1 MALLT
6 GFVNLRRWPII
17 LEPASTLFVTGINM
31 ISIFQQ
37 IQEALQYV
45 FIQRALIA
53 GCFMA
58 LGCSFLGV
66 FLVLRRFS
74 LIGDGLAHV
83 SFATVAIALF
93 FRAQPMVVSIPL
105 VGLASLV
112 ILKLNE
118 KAGIYG
124 DAAIGLVA
132 SFGIALGVIIA
143 STAGGFNVD
152 LFSYLFGNILS
163 VSGFEVWMTVI
174 ISLVVALAIG
184 LFYHDLFAI
193 TFDEE
198 YAWVSGI
205 KVRMVNT
212 ILILLTS
219 LIVVLGIKIVG
230 TMLVSSLIILPAIS
244 ALQVMRSFRS
254 TIALAGI
261 FAVVSVIIGVF
272 TSYVLNLPSGAT
284 IVMINFIFFIA
295 AFLCGRAKR

>member
-1 MALLT
+1 MT
-6 GFVNLRRWPII
+6 NV
-17 LEPASTLFVTGINM
+17 
-31 ISIFQQ
+31 FQQ
-37 IQEALQYV
+37 IQEALQYA
-45 FIQRALIA
+45 FIQRAIIA

-83 SFATVAIALF
+83 SFATVAIALLVH
-93 FRAQPMVVSIPL
+93 AQPMVVSIPL
-105 VGLASLV
+105 VALASMI
-112 ILKLNE
+112 ILELNE
-118 KAGIYG
+118 KARVYG
-124 DAAIGLVA
+124 DAAIGLVS

-163 VSGFEVWMTVI
+163 VNGFEVWMTAV
-174 ISLVVALAIG
+174 ISLLVVLVTA

-193 TFDEE
+193 TFDED
-198 YAWVSGI
+198 YAKVSGI
-205 KVRMVNT
+205 RVKAVNR

-244 ALQVMRSFRS
+244 ALQVVRSFKA

-261 FAVVSVIIGVF
+261 FAVISVVLGIF
-272 TSYVLNLPSGAT
+272 ASYVLNYPSGAT
-284 IVMINFIFFIA
+284 IVMVNFIIFSGSFM
-295 AFLCGRAKR
+295 FGRLKG

>member
-1 MALLT
+1 M
-6 GFVNLRRWPII
+6 FNI
-17 LEPASTLFVTGINM
+17 L
-31 ISIFQQ
+31 QQ
-37 IQEALQYV
+37 IQEALQYA
-45 FIQRALIA
+45 FIQRAIIA

-58 LGCSFLGV
+58 IGCSFLGV

-83 SFATVAIALF
+83 SFATVAIALLL
-93 FRAQPMVVSIPL
+93 RAQPMVVSIPL

-118 KAGIYG
+118 KARVYG
-124 DAAIGLVA
+124 DAAIGLVS

-163 VSGFEVWMTVI
+163 VSGLEVWMTVV
-174 ISLVVALAIG
+174 ISLLVVLVIA

-198 YAWVSGI
+198 YAQVSGI
-205 KVRMVNT
+205 KVKMVNK

-219 LIVVLGIKIVG
+219 LIVVMGIKIVG

-244 ALQVMRSFRS
+244 ALQIVKSFRA
-254 TIALAGI
+254 TIALAGV
-261 FAVVSVIIGVF
+261 FAVVSVIIGIF
-272 TSYVLNLPSGAT
+272 ASYVLNLPSGAT
-284 IVMINFIFFIA
+284 IVMVNFIFFIA
-295 AFLCGRAKR
+295 TFLYSRIKG

>member
-1 MALLT
+1 MI
-6 GFVNLRRWPII
+6 NII
-17 LEPASTLFVTGINM
+17 
-31 ISIFQQ
+31 QQ
-37 IQEALQYV
+37 IQEALQYA
-45 FIQRALIA
+45 FIQRAIIA

-83 SFATVAIALF
+83 SFATVAIALLLH
-93 FRAQPMVVSIPL
+93 AQPIVVSIPL
-105 VGLASLV
+105 VALASLI

-118 KAGIYG
+118 KAAVYG
-124 DAAIGLVA
+124 DAAIGLVS

-163 VSGFEVWMTVI
+163 VTGLEAWMTVV
-174 ISLVVALAIG
+174 ISLLVALVIAV
-184 LFYHDLFAI
+184 FYHDLFAI

-198 YAWVSGI
+198 YAQVSGI
-205 KVRMVNT
+205 KVRFVNRV
-212 ILILLTS
+212 LILLTS

-244 ALQVMRSFRS
+244 ALQIVRSFRA
-254 TIALAGI
+254 TIALAGA
-261 FAVVSVIIGVF
+261 FAFISVIIGVF
-272 TSYVLNLPSGAT
+272 ASYILNLPSGAT
-284 IVMINFIFFIA
+284 IVMVSFIFFIA
-295 AFLCGRAKR
+295 SLLIRKFNG

>member
-1 MALLT
+1 M
-6 GFVNLRRWPII
+6 VNII
-17 LEPASTLFVTGINM
+17 
-31 ISIFQQ
+31 QQ
-37 IQEALQYV
+37 IQEALQYA
-45 FIQRALIA
+45 FIQRAIIA

-83 SFATVAIALF
+83 SFATVALALLL
-93 FRAQPMVVSIPL
+93 RAQPMVVSIPL
-105 VGLASLV
+105 VGIASLV

-118 KAGIYG
+118 KAQVYG
-124 DAAIGLVA
+124 DAAIGLIS

-163 VSGFEVWMTVI
+163 VSSFEVWMTVA
-174 ISLVVALAIG
+174 ISLLVALVIG

-198 YAWVSGI
+198 YAQVSGI
-205 KVRMVNT
+205 KTRLVNR

-219 LIVVLGIKIVG
+219 LTVVLGIKIVG
-230 TMLVSSLIILPAIS
+230 TMLVSSLIILPAIA
-244 ALQVMRSFRS
+244 ALQVVSSFRAA
-254 TIALAGI
+254 IALAGI
-261 FAVVSVIIGVF
+261 FAVVAVIVGIF
-272 TSYVLNLPSGAT
+272 TSYILNLPSGAT
-284 IVMINFIFFIA
+284 IVMVNFLFFVVSFFYRRIK
-295 AFLCGRAKR
+295 G

>member
-1 MALLT
+1 M
-6 GFVNLRRWPII
+6 
-17 LEPASTLFVTGINM
+17 IN
-31 ISIFQQ
+31 IFQQ
-37 IQEALQYV
+37 IQEALQYA

-83 SFATVAIALF
+83 SFATVAIALL
-93 FRAQPMVVSIPL
+93 FRAQPMAVSIPL

-118 KAGIYG
+118 KAAVYG
-124 DAAIGLVA
+124 DAAIGLVS

-163 VSGFEVWMTVI
+163 VNSFEVLMTAV
-174 ISLVVALAIG
+174 ISLLVALVIV
-184 LFYHDLFAI
+184 LFFHDLFAI

-198 YAWVSGI
+198 YAQVSGI
-205 KVRMVNT
+205 KVRMVNR

-244 ALQVMRSFRS
+244 ALQIVRSFRA
-254 TIALAGI
+254 TIALAGV
-261 FAVVSVIIGVF
+261 FAVISVIIGIF
-272 TSYVLNLPSGAT
+272 TSY
-284 IVMINFIFFIA
+284 IA
-295 AFLCGRAKR
+295 LSTK

>member
-1 MALLT
+1 MMN
-6 GFVNLRRWPII
+6 V
-17 LEPASTLFVTGINM
+17 
-31 ISIFQQ
+31 FQQ
-37 IQEALQYV
+37 IQEALQYA

-83 SFATVAIALF
+83 SFATVAIALLL
-93 FRAQPMVVSIPL
+93 RAQPMVVSIPL
-105 VGLASLV
+105 VSIASLV

-118 KAGIYG
+118 KARVYG
-124 DAAIGLVA
+124 DAAIGLVS

-163 VSGFEVWMTVI
+163 VSGFEVWLTVT
-174 ISLVVALAIG
+174 ISLLVALVTA

-193 TFDEE
+193 TFDED
-198 YAWVSGI
+198 YAQVSGI
-205 KVRMVNT
+205 KVKAVNK

-244 ALQVMRSFRS
+244 ALQIVKSFRA

-261 FAVVSVIIGVF
+261 FAVISVIIGIF
-272 TSYVLNLPSGAT
+272 ASYVLNYPSGAT
-284 IVMINFIFFIA
+284 IVMVNFIIFIA
-295 AFLCGRAKR
+295 LFLYSRVKG

>member
-1 MALLT
+1 MLELL
-6 GFVNLRRWPII
+6 G
-17 LEPASTLFVTGINM
+17 
-31 ISIFQQ
+31 Q
-37 IQEALQYV
+37 IQEAVSYA
-45 FIQRALIA
+45 FIQRAVIA

-83 SFATVAIALF
+83 SFATVAIALLLN
-93 FRAQPMVVSIPL
+93 AQPMIVSIPL
-105 VGLASLV
+105 VGAASLV

-118 KAGIYG
+118 KARVYG
-124 DAAIGLVA
+124 DAAIGLVS

-163 VSGFEVWMTVI
+163 VSAFETWMTVI
-174 ISLVVALAIG
+174 ISLLVLLVII

-198 YAWVSGI
+198 YARVSGI
-205 KVRMVNT
+205 KVDRVNK

-219 LIVVLGIKIVG
+219 LVVVLGIKIVG

-244 ALQVMRSFRS
+244 ALQVVRNFRA
-254 TIALAGI
+254 TIVISGLFAVISVITGI
-261 FAVVSVIIGVF
+261 FV
-272 TSYVLNLPSGAT
+272 SYVLDLPSGAT
-284 IVMINFIFFIA
+284 IVMVNFIIFLGSFFS
-295 AFLCGRAKR
+295 GRIKSKYFNN

>member
-1 MALLT
+1 
-6 GFVNLRRWPII
+6 
-17 LEPASTLFVTGINM
+17 M
-31 ISIFQQ
+31 ID
-37 IQEALQYV
+37 ALQYT
-45 FIQRALIA
+45 FIQRAIVA

-83 SFATVAIALF
+83 SFATVALGLLLHT
-93 FRAQPMVVSIPL
+93 QPMVLSIPL
-105 VGLASLV
+105 VGLASLL

-118 KAGIYG
+118 KAAVYG
-124 DAAIGLVA
+124 DAAIGLIS

-163 VSGFEVWMTVI
+163 VSALDVWMTVI
-174 ISLVVALAIG
+174 ISLAVALVIG
-184 LFYHDLFAI
+184 LLYHDLFAV

-198 YAWVSGI
+198 YAKVLGI
-205 KVRMVNT
+205 RVRLVNRA
-212 ILILLTS
+212 LILLTS

-244 ALQVMRSFRS
+244 ALQVVTSFRS
-254 TIALAGI
+254 TIALAGV
-261 FAVVSVIIGVF
+261 FAVSSVIIGIFV
-272 TSYVLNLPSGAT
+272 SYCLNLPSGAT
-284 IVMINFIFFIA
+284 IVMVNFLFFVVS
-295 AFLCGRAKR
+295 FLYRKMRE